1 MYLTGY
7 RIAMI
12 VAGAGSLWI
21 ASFLETEIYNQKVW
35 QQVYQIMALLMLFGV
50 LTVLYSS
57 EPILKKNLIKKLNFL
72 LLF

>member
-21 ASFLETEIYNQKVW
+21 ASFLGTEVYDQKVW

-50 LTVLYSS
+50 LTVFYSS
-57 EPILKKNLIKKLNFL
+57 EPKIKRNIEKKI
-72 LLF
+72 

>member
-21 ASFLETEIYNQKVW
+21 ASFLGTEIYNQKVW
-35 QQVYQIMALLMLFGV
+35 QQVYQIMALLMLF
-50 LTVLYSS
+50 
-57 EPILKKNLIKKLNFL
+57 IF
-72 LLF
+72 

>member
-21 ASFLETEIYNQKVW
+21 ASFLGTEIYNQKV
-35 QQVYQIMALLMLFGV
+35 FF
-50 LTVLYSS
+50 LY
-57 EPILKKNLIKKLNFL
+57 KLAQAKI
-72 LLF
+72 